1 MLLLN
6 AQPNLTV
13 LLLERD
19 RGMRGIIKEGLAHS
33 GFHPICALTAKHAA
47 WTCRNHGGLI
57 DLLLIN
63 VTALGQ
69 RPLDCLRTI
78 KATQPDLPVL
88 LFSADHRQTL
98 CELHPQ
104 LLATHEFLPLPLEFP
119 HLTETIHTLL
129 QLHTTPVD
137 EPQAKGV

>member
-1 MLLLN
+1 MNFSAKGLSAAMLLLTTP
-6 AQPNLTV
+6 APDLTV
-13 LLLERD
+13 LLLERE
-19 RGMRGIIKEGLAHS
+19 RSMREILKEGLTDA
-33 GFHPICALTAKHAA
+33 GFHAICALTAKHAA

-88 LFSADHRQTL
+88 LFSADDRQTL
-98 CELHPQ
+98 CDQPPQ
-104 LLATHEFLPLPLEFP
+104 S
-119 HLTETIHTLL
+119 
-129 QLHTTPVD
+129 
-137 EPQAKGV
+137 